1 MMGGPLGPNLYRPR
15 QESAA
20 AAYATGQLTGQAQIT
35 RLTADSTNIVHREL
49 YGGFVGSILFA
60 VGATIAVQPGLP
72 ASFPWLSS
80 QAVGW
85 ERFRFN
91 RLRLCSYTR
100 TGSTTVGSLIMAP
113 DYDAADAA
121 PVSEQ
126 IASSYYGAVEDAPWK
141 DICCEFDPQS
151 LGFER
156 FIRTGALAANLDIK
170 TYDVANL
177 FVCSVDGS
185 GAVPWSKLWWEY
197 DVTFFNPQL
206 PPGGLA
212 DAGTIQGAGAFSAAV
227 PFGSLPTFTGPLGI
241 TTAGAVVTITGLTIG
256 AEYTL
261 SWVFDGTVLQN
272 SMAFTSGATQKTLLG
287 NISNAADTILMFHAT
302 FVATAT
308 TAVLTFG
315 GTSTTIT
322 SAFLVV
328 ASLIPPPAF

>member
-1 MMGGPLGPNLYRPR
+1 
-15 QESAA
+15 
-20 AAYATGQLTGQAQIT
+20 
-35 RLTADSTNIVHREL
+35 
-49 YGGFVGSILFA
+49 
-60 VGATIAVQPGLP
+60 
-72 ASFPWLSS
+72 
-80 QAVGW
+80 
-85 ERFRFN
+85 
-91 RLRLCSYTR
+91 LRLCSYTR

-197 DVTFFNPQL
+197 DVTLLNPQL

-212 DAGTIQGAGAFSAAV
+212 DAGTVQGAGVQTGAV
-227 PFGSLPTFTGPLGI
+227 PFGSLPQFTGPLGMSV
-241 TTAGAVVTITGLTIG
+241 AGLVISVVGLTIG
-256 AEYTL
+256 AEYAYTL
-261 SWVFDGTVLQN
+261 ALTGTVLAIP
-272 SMAFTSGATQKTLLG
+272 SLPTLAGFTAVTTDVVVNAAATQSIIFGTVKATAVAATITLA
-287 NISNAADTILMFHAT
+287 NTATTVTSAT
-302 FVATAT
+302 FV
-308 TAVLTFG
+308 
-315 GTSTTIT
+315 I
-322 SAFLVV
+322 
-328 ASLIPPPAF
+328 ASLIPAPAF